1 MSFACLAEEG
11 HDGGMDADYASA
23 ASEAD
28 DEATLEEE
36 DAMAAQDGIDQKV
49 SPFAGAVTGQSG
61 NPRNITCYH
70 RACHHWHFASEV
82 TGSMDLSVLVLSPVK
97 V

>member
-49 SPFAGAVTGQSG
+49 SPSAGAVTGQSG
-61 NPRNITCYH
+61 NPRNIHLLSQSLPPLAFCFRSY
-70 RACHHWHFASEV
+70 REY
-82 TGSMDLSVLVLSPVK
+82 GS
-97 V
+97 